1 MNLSIEHNKN
11 LFVSYVGLTIGG
23 YTLAESK
30 ENNKLLEMIRGVQ
43 WDKDIVAYFSEARTN
58 TCEVNPYYP
67 RAFFL
72 TLASL
77 YIVNEDRVF
86 YDKFDEL
93 HKYINDLEV
102 NPIEKDANAIEWIK
116 KLPYYFTKVISNK
129 NFKGLWDYYLLYVES
144 NDLITKKVLDSAVLR
159 IMESF
164 KIGKDDLFQIIV
176 LPNKLQAPQAT
187 DVVYMENLVYIIKSE
202 PDEESIIHEYLHS
215 ILDKYLHENKLL
227 INQYLHLLKPVLDDM
242 MKYQYAWDYG
252 IDSWNRVFEESFMRA
267 ASLWVCNNNDI
278 ETAIS
283 KAIRNACYGFT
294 YVPIILENFIHRWTT
309 FEDFKEFLKTCL
321 NECESELKS
330 I

>member
-1 MNLSIEHNKN
+1 MNLSIEYNKN
-11 LFVSYVGLTIGG
+11 LFVSYLGLTIGG

-30 ENNKLLEMIRGVQ
+30 ENNKLLEMIRCVK
-43 WDKDIVAYFSEARTN
+43 WDKDIVDYFSEARTN

-77 YIVNEDRVF
+77 YMVSEGHVF

-93 HKYINDLEV
+93 HKYINDLEI
-102 NPIEKDANAIEWIK
+102 NPIEKDVNAIEWIK
-116 KLPYYFTKVISNK
+116 NLPCYFAKVTNNK
-129 NFKGLWDYYLLYVES
+129 DFKCLWDYYLLYVNS
-144 NDLITKKVLDSAVLR
+144 NDLIKKKVLDSAILK

-164 KIGKDDLFQIIV
+164 KIHKDDLFQVIV
-176 LPNKLQAPQAT
+176 IPNKLQAPQAT
-187 DVVYMENLVYIIKSE
+187 DVVYKDNLVYIIKSE

-215 ILDKYLHENKLL
+215 ILDKYLHKNKLL

-242 MKYQYAWDYG
+242 LKYQYAWDYG

-278 ETAIS
+278 EIAIS
-283 KAIRNACYGFT
+283 KARENACQGFT
-294 YVPIILENFIHRWTT
+294 YVPIILESFIQRWTALDN
-309 FEDFKEFLKTCL
+309 FNQFLKTCL
-321 NECESELKS
+321 NECERECKS